1 MPAKLP
7 VEPIIVGEFEK
18 NSKDSLRVT
27 LHQFN
32 VNDLISVRIFYRD
45 KDGEL
50 KPGKDGFSLK
60 IEQFPLLARLLADA
74 GNQLKELGL
83 L

>member
-32 VNDLISVRIFYRD
+32 GNDLISVRIFYRD